1 MGVTLTPCPNAVVAS
16 SRSWTLSNENI
27 MPLPSPFKS
36 IPVFSPNP
44 NKSIY
49 ENNFSF
55 PSLNPKETNP
65 GLLGATTRFKKN
77 ISTHYLIF
85 KKNSNYFFIF

>member
-1 MGVTLTPCPNAVVAS
+1 MDDNKDIENISFKLDIFGTELNKNITVT
-16 SRSWTLSNENI
+16 TLSNENI

-65 GLLGATTRFKKN
+65 GFVLVNTATF
-77 ISTHYLIF
+77 
-85 KKNSNYFFIF
+85 